1 MYQVIARKYRPRTFA
16 ELIGQE
22 HVRTTLENAI
32 TQQRIAHGYILAG
45 QRGTGKTT
53 IARILARCLNCVEGP
68 TPTPC
73 GVCSSCIETSQSSAP
88 DVIEIDAASNRG
100 INEMRELRENV
111 RYRPSRD
118 RYKVFIIDEAHQI
131 TNEAFNALLKTL
143 EEPPEWAVFVLCTT
157 ESHKIPTTI
166 ASRCQQF
173 SFRSVDFHEVV
184 GRMEEICKAEGIEA
198 EPEALAVIAQA
209 GEGSVRD
216 SFSALDQAIACCGNT
231 LTGAA
236 VRDLLGMYSLASLER
251 VTQALLSQQTAAMLE
266 IVAELESAGKNLQQF
281 CREMARYFRNLLV
294 AKITGKETRLIPAA
308 APEQARMRD
317 TSAQFSEE
325 DLTRWLQLTLELY
338 GQLQYSMQPRL
349 HVELGLMRLVHAGRI
364 KPIEE
369 ALKELAAS
377 GGVPAPRPPQATA
390 AAPVRAASVTERS
403 QAPYAAPRPAASASS
418 GPSYSAPPART
429 AAPPAPAPA
438 RTLAPQPSAP
448 PAPRSTAIEPGST
461 KEKLIAALQEMR
473 SAMSVQAVEDS
484 QLIETQGTVEF
495 LAPRSAKLGLMAK
508 DVEKGLTQIL
518 GRAVRVKIT
527 IDETAVVAAPEK
539 KPQTSEAE
547 DEASQRAMAHPDVQR
562 FQEIFPGSQVRG
574 VRDLKE

>member
-216 SFSALDQAIACCGNT
+216 SFSALDQAIACCGNM

-251 VTQALLSQQTAAMLE
+251 VTEALLSQQTAAMLE

-281 CREMARYFRNLLV
+281 CRELARYFRNLLV
-294 AKITGKETRLIPAA
+294 SKITGKETRLIPAA

-369 ALKELAAS
+369 ALKELAA
-377 GGVPAPRPPQATA
+377 GGGAPAARPP
-390 AAPVRAASVTERS
+390 AAPVRAATVTERS
-403 QAPYAAPRPAASASS
+403 QAPYVAPRPAASSS

-429 AAPPAPAPA
+429 APPPAAAPSRPPAP
-438 RTLAPQPSAP
+438 APQPSAP
-448 PAPRSTAIEPGST
+448 PVERSTAVEPGST

-484 QLIETQGTVEF
+484 QLIESQGTVEF

-508 DVEKGLTQIL
+508 DVEKALVQVL

-527 IDETAVVAAPEK
+527 VDETAVAAAPEK
-539 KPQTSEAE
+539 KPPTPEAE

>member
-68 TPTPC
+68 TATPC
-73 GVCSSCIETSQSSAP
+73 GVCSSCIETSQSNAP

-216 SFSALDQAIACCGNT
+216 SFSALDQAIACCGNM

-251 VTQALLSQQTAAMLE
+251 VTEALVAGQTAAMLE

-369 ALKELAAS
+369 ALKELAAG
-377 GGVPAPRPPQATA
+377 GGVSAPAARPA
-390 AAPVRAASVTERS
+390 AAPVRAASVTERTH
-403 QAPYAAPRPAASASS
+403 APYSGPRPAAPAQSV
-418 GPSYSAPPART
+418 SYQAPAVRA
-429 AAPPAPAPA
+429 AAPP
-438 RTLAPQPSAP
+438 P
-448 PAPRSTAIEPGST
+448 PPVAAKPVTAVEPGST
-461 KEKLIAALQEMR
+461 KEKLVAALQEMR

-484 QLIETQGTVEF
+484 QLIEGQSVVEF

-508 DVEKGLTQIL
+508 DVEKALAQVL

-527 IDETAVVAAPEK
+527 IDEAAVAAAPEK
-539 KPQTSEAE
+539 KPQTAQGE
-547 DEASQRAMAHPDVQR
+547 DEATERAMAHPDVQR